1 MITNAHS
8 PAVTALPLVC
18 TVVESDGPRWN
29 HAVALFRSLLRC
41 GGTVA
46 ACERAAYFR
55 GEIASEPAEML
66 AALGVVLKVFNGE
79 SCDGPDTLIPAL
91 LDPEETKFLVVLAPE
106 MMVKGDFSEWIG
118 DTRFAAQRAPRGR
131 FSLEDLKAAREAFGT
146 RFVLYDTRA
155 LFVRRDIAR
164 ALGTEWTAALR
175 EVGRVLVQGKSLS
188 VAAAESLA
196 LGIALSKLRIEMREL
211 PGDGELVCA
220 NTEIASENVVD
231 LARTSR
237 HFNSDFDNAS
247 FWNERYLANP
257 ELGSGL
263 GSRAASRARK
273 TALIQH
279 ILEREHSGS
288 VLDIGCGDLA
298 SVAELPLAD
307 YTGIDIAETVIKAN
321 TVRRPSWKFLAGD
334 FLKLRDQRRF
344 RADLVLCF
352 DVLIH
357 QHEFATYEAFVRAI
371 VASCCGVA
379 LVGAFQTPPRPQYR
393 SEITAYHEPITRTLA
408 RCGVKSMQI
417 VASYRDTVVV
427 EFAHVQSL
435 CI

>member
-1 MITNAHS
+1 M
-8 PAVTALPLVC
+8 TALPLVC
-18 TVVESDGPRWN
+18 TVVESDGSEWK
-29 HAVALFRSLLRC
+29 HAVALFRSLLRR
-41 GGTVA
+41 GGTMA

-55 GEIASEPAEML
+55 GEIASEPAETL
-66 AALGVVLKVFNGE
+66 AALGVVLKVINGE
-79 SCDGPDTLIPAL
+79 SCDTPDSLIPAL
-91 LDPEETKFLVVLAPE
+91 LDPEETKFLVALAQE
-106 MMVKGDFSEWIG
+106 MMVKADFSEWIG
-118 DTRFAAQRAPRGR
+118 DTPFAAQRAPRGR
-131 FSLEDLKAAREAFGT
+131 FGLEALKAAREAFGT
-146 RFVLYDTRA
+146 TFALYDTRA

-164 ALGTEWTAALR
+164 ALGIEWTAALR
-175 EVGRVLVQGKSLS
+175 DVGRVLVQEKSLS
-188 VAAAESLA
+188 VAAAESVA
-196 LGIALSKLRIEMREL
+196 LGIALSRLLIEIREL
-211 PGDGELVCA
+211 PGDGPLVCA
-220 NTEIASENVVD
+220 ETEIASENAVD
-231 LARTSR
+231 LVQPSR

-257 ELGSGL
+257 GLGSGL
-263 GSRAASRARK
+263 GSRAASRALK

-279 ILEREHSGS
+279 TLEREHSGS

-307 YTGIDIAETVIKAN
+307 YTGIDIAETVIEAN

-334 FLKLRDQRRF
+334 FLKLRDQHRF

-371 VASCCGVA
+371 VASCGGIA

-408 RCGVKSMQI
+408 RCRVKSMRI

-427 EFAHVQSL
+427 EFARVQSL
-435 CI
+435 CV